1 MCVAIMIVLCN
12 FRINLICL
20 QRDELSEAMKRS
32 NQSMRYCFA
41 CVLVKQSTQHAAD
54 IVLELLL
61 FAVWF
66 SIANLRQTNKFIVFA
81 GGLKTS
87 DPENDFDLAPVPD
100 HPRGECALRS
110 RGGCEISHIKSH
122 FASGSP
128 TKCMI
133 CHCMAHNRISLRNIH
148 CIFNTT
154 FIRHVLQFIFGYSM
168 FIADQGIISKTHK
181 MLVSHR

>member
-1 MCVAIMIVLCN
+1 MSSAKSWKDPTNQCATA
-12 FRINLICL
+12 L
-20 QRDELSEAMKRS
+20 QWSWWNS
-32 NQSMRYCFA
+32 QHN
-41 CVLVKQSTQHAAD
+41 TQ
-54 IVLELLL
+54 LTLY
-61 FAVWF
+61 
-66 SIANLRQTNKFIVFA
+66 LRQTNKFIVFA